1 MHKPYKGLIDPSGYN
16 YGGQS
21 LMFFEK
27 YNHREYLNKVKAWPL
42 NHMKYMES
50 EYPIQESKYQ
60 PYKNPLIDEKIALVK
75 PKNEI
80 IPENKP
86 RFFRRVQSSIDPGL
100 QQTRYQPNQMWPK
113 HKKYREKTSGQ
124 YLQYLNP
131 KNDPYGHKES
141 KIRTKNDR
149 KGLSYA
155 SNLMN
160 FSFKEETIL
169 QEFDKLFQRQ
179 INSGERITIEIIQ
192 SIVIQLGQQFNI
204 KSLDTFSKLFNH
216 IQKQGQ
222 LSIQDFQQMYTNVLH
237 HLN

>member
-21 LMFFEK
+21 LMWFEK

-42 NHMKYMES
+42 NHMKYLEN

-60 PYKNPLIDEKIALVK
+60 PYKNPLSSESVTFIK
-75 PKNEI
+75 PKSEI
-80 IPENKP
+80 VPENKP
-86 RFFRRVQSSIDPGL
+86 HFFRRVQSSIDPGL
-100 QQTRYQPNQMWPK
+100 QQTLHQPNQMWPK

-131 KNDPYGHKES
+131 NNDPYGYKES

-155 SNLMN
+155 SNLMK
-160 FSFKEETIL
+160 FTFKEETIL
-169 QEFDKLFQRQ
+169 QEFDKYFQRK
-179 INSGERITIEIIQ
+179 INSGETITIEIIQ
-192 SIVIQLGQQFNI
+192 SIVIQLGQQFKI

-216 IQKQGQ
+216 ISKQCQ
-222 LSIQDFQQMYTNVLH
+222 LSLKDYELMYTNVLSK
-237 HLN
+237 LG